1 MHICFGSVTAGV
13 TTQAMLMIATS
24 QKQKMLRA
32 SDIINVFCPTLDLCQ
47 LVEAFAHVLHQLDV
61 PAFPSFPQRLLC

>member
-24 QKQKMLRA
+24 QKQNMLRA
-32 SDIINVFCPTLDLCQ
+32 SDIIKVFCPTLDLCQ
-47 LVEAFAHVLHQLDV
+47 LVVPLAKAFAHVLHQLDV
-61 PAFPSFPQRLLC
+61 LC